1 MQFENLAY
9 ALTQVVHNFGALAVV
24 GGALVALKVN
34 PDQQK
39 LRNTMAWIVLVG
51 WAAQGVSGLLF
62 GGISFLFY
70 GETPDLHSTAMYAL
84 VLKAVCAVS
93 GIILALFYLR
103 SAKDWGENSRQS
115 IWRLLT
121 GLGVTALTAAA
132 FLRWFS

>member
-1 MQFENLAY
+1 MQFENLSY

-24 GGALVALKVN
+24 GGALVALKAN
-34 PDQQK
+34 TDKQK
-39 LRNTMAWIVLVG
+39 LKHSMAWLVLIG
-51 WAAQGVSGLLF
+51 WTAQGISGLLF

-84 VLKAVCAVS
+84 TLKVACAVS
-93 GIILALFYLR
+93 GIVFAALYIR
-103 SAKDWGENSRQS
+103 GANDWGEKSHQNT
-115 IWRLLT
+115 WRLLT